1 MKDALLSLSHMP
13 WKSLQFSLDSDG
25 VATLTISRP
34 ERLNA
39 LNAEC
44 IGELCE
50 VFEQVESDS
59 AVRGLILTGAGEKA
73 FVAAPANCKVG
84 GGPTGKGP
92 HRTAGSGGAFRP
104 AGEIMEQTGGG
115 SYH

>member
-59 AVRGLILTGAGEKA
+59 AVRGLILNGAGENA
-73 FVAAPANCKVG
+73 FVAAGPARRRPGWKPREHHPAR
-84 GGPTGKGP
+84 GPGA
-92 HRTAGSGGAFRP
+92 AGLTPS
-104 AGEIMEQTGGG
+104 
-115 SYH
+115 